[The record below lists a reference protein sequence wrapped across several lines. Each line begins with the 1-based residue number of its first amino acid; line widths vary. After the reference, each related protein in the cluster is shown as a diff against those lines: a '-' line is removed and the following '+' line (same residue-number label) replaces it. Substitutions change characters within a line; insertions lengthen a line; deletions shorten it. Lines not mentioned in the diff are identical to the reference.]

1 MALEQNTPNASADQ
15 VPEAEL
21 SSHRLSWR
29 RPVVTRIDVGRLT
42 LTKCTSN
49 CAPC

>member
-1 MALEQNTPNASADQ
+1 MDIEQNTQNASADR
-15 VPEAEL
+15 VPEFNP
-21 SSHRLSWR
+21 SGRRLSWR

-49 CAPC
+49 CCN